1 MITSSDNSVNNAFFE
16 ELKQD
21 YQCEK
26 NVLLKSAMVAAQN
39 SPVTEDTSIVS
50 TLKSKGDID
59 YMTIDIGG
67 DEVQLLSWMLT
78 KDLLKNV
85 RQLLVT
91 FHGISANSKAS
102 VYVQHLQVLRA
113 LYSDGFRTFH
123 FARNVQCLFQ
133 GNWSRTGCYSLYM
146 MREMPIIG
154 PLEVYRPEIIK
165 TLPLKPLATLYNRLL
180 MSSQVHCKNVVRIG
194 RVDDGGWDVCNDT
207 EYRPSSPCIVY
218 SFGVGGDWS
227 FEDEVSKIYGCD
239 VHSFDPS
246 IGKPDQKRS
255 DKITFHNLG
264 LWGKPAGKQGKWNM
278 LNLKEIMDMLG
289 HTGKTIDIIK
299 MDIEFSEWE
308 AIPDMVAS
316 GVLKNVRQLNF
327 EFHSSPNPDESFRSK
342 MTALRG
348 LSDQGFRLFWSHP
361 NIKGGNP
368 TPFSVTGRQVSSCYE
383 NSFLN
388 TNFIK
393 K

>member
-1 MITSSDNSVNNAFFE
+1 MTSS
-16 ELKQD
+16 
-21 YQCEK
+21 
-26 NVLLKSAMVAAQN
+26 
-39 SPVTEDTSIVS
+39 
-50 TLKSKGDID
+50 
-59 YMTIDIGG
+59 
-67 DEVQLLSWMLT
+67 
-78 KDLLKNV
+78 
-85 RQLLVT
+85 LVT
-91 FHGISANSKAS
+91 
-102 VYVQHLQVLRA
+102 
-113 LYSDGFRTFH
+113 
-123 FARNVQCLFQ
+123 
-133 GNWSRTGCYSLYM
+133 
-146 MREMPIIG
+146 
-154 PLEVYRPEIIK
+154 
-165 TLPLKPLATLYNRLL
+165 
-180 MSSQVHCKNVVRIG
+180 
-194 RVDDGGWDVCNDT
+194 
-207 EYRPSSPCIVY
+207 
-218 SFGVGGDWS
+218 
-227 FEDEVSKIYGCD
+227 
-239 VHSFDPS
+239 S